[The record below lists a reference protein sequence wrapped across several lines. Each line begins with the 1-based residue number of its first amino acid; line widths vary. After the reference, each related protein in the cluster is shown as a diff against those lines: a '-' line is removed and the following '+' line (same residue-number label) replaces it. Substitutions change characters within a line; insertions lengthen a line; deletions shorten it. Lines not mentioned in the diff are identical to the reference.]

1 MANRLNRRLSD
12 AWNAFWK
19 KDDDYTYNPGTGY
32 SHRPDIPRMARG
44 SERTITS
51 GVYTRIAIDVSSIPI
66 RHVRLDQNGRFV
78 EEIRSG
84 LNDCLTTSANKDQSG
99 RDFIRDVVI
108 SMFEEGC
115 VAVVPVDTTVEPTSA
130 SFDVLS
136 LRTGKITEWYP
147 DDVRVQLYNDRTGLR
162 EDLLLPKDIVCVI
175 ENPLY
180 PVMNEQGSIV
190 KRLIEKLNL
199 LDAIDTQSGSGKLD
213 LIIQLPYTIRTELK
227 RKQAEERLKE
237 IEDQLVNS
245 KHGIAYADAAEK
257 IVQLNRPVEN
267 NLMNQIEYL
276 TSMLYD
282 QLGLT
287 KTVFDGTA
295 DEKTTINYTNRT
307 IEPILTAITDGFNR
321 KFLTKTARTQGQS
334 VVYIRNPFSLI
345 PMTELATVADTFTR
359 NAILSTNELRAI
371 IGYRPSDQPVADEL
385 RNKNLNAPNS
395 GEDATKPVKE
405 DKDSEESTRKEID
418 NADRV

>member
-345 PMTELATVADTFTR
+345 PMMELATVADTFTR